1 MKKLFFSALA
11 AFSFMWASAQ
21 PVSDASTIV
30 SKVLLDNVI
39 SMVPPVDLLQT
50 HFESVGDYQ
59 SSGLILKD
67 IFGSE
72 VSPFYVYSN
81 RNFNVT
87 IKAGTPNF
95 IYVGSGTGNNVMP
108 CGVLSYN
115 LFSNSTGGTN
125 ATPSTWNSLKS
136 TSDPL
141 ISGGTYGAAKAFTVK
156 LKANPGWNYTGGMY
170 SIGVVLTATQ
180 L

>member
-1 MKKLFFSALA
+1 MKKLLFSALA
-11 AFSFMWASAQ
+11 AFSFMFASAQ
-21 PVSDASTIV
+21 PASDASTIV
-30 SKVLLDNVI
+30 SKVQLDNVI
-39 SMVPPVDLLQT
+39 SIVPPIDFLQT
-50 HFESVGDYQ
+50 HFEDFLDYQ
-59 SSGLILKD
+59 SSGLMLKD
-67 IFGSE
+67 IFGNE
-72 VSPFYVYSN
+72 TSPFYVYSN

-87 IKAGTPNF
+87 IKAGSPNF
-95 IYVGSGTGNNVMP
+95 VYVGSGTGNNVMP

-125 ATPSTWNSLKS
+125 ATASTWNALKT

-141 ISGGTYGAAKAFTVK
+141 ITGGTYGAAKAFSVK
-156 LKANPGWNYTGGMY
+156 LKANPGWNYTGGLY